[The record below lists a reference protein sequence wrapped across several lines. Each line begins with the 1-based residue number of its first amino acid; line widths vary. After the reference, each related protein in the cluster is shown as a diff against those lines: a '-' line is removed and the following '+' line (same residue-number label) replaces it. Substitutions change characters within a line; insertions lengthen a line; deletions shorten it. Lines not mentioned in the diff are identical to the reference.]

1 METKII
7 ISTLRKVFYALFRC
21 AFCSFTIMCIYPDII
36 LVKFWCYMKYLETL
50 NFIHSLG
57 NFSLPPTLDRI
68 KLVLEKLGNPQNN
81 FKAIHITG
89 TNGKGSVS
97 SMLAKTFQTA
107 GYKTALFISPFII
120 DFRERIQINGEFI
133 SENDL
138 VYYAEKVKATDIKL
152 TEFEFI
158 TATAFLYFCDKK
170 CDIAII
176 ETGLGGRLDAT
187 NSLSNVIASVITK
200 IGLDHT
206 AILGDTIEKITAEKC
221 GIIKNAPVITS
232 FNQTEEAL
240 SVLGEYNP
248 IIPQKNELEIL
259 KSDITG
265 NTYIY
270 KGVEYTTSLIGEY
283 QIENSL
289 IVIETVKNC
298 GINISEENL
307 KFALANTYFPARLEI
322 ISKKPLVI
330 LDGAHNPDGA
340 AALAEFLKV
349 YKGKATAIIGMMKD
363 KDYETVLAN
372 CLPYIYKAVAV
383 TVENVPRTLTAD
395 ELSKTANKY
404 TQCVTANSYDE
415 AIEML
420 KNEDVIFVF
429 GSLYLASTIRDKIKI
444 YFKN

>member
-1 METKII
+1 MN
-7 ISTLRKVFYALFRC
+7 
-21 AFCSFTIMCIYPDII
+21 
-36 LVKFWCYMKYLETL
+36 YLEIL
-50 NFIHSLG
+50 NYIHSLG

-68 KLVLEKLGNPQNN
+68 KLVLDRLGNPQNN
-81 FKAIHITG
+81 FKAIHIAG

-97 SMLAKTFQTA
+97 SMLAKTFEVS

-133 SENDL
+133 SEEDL
-138 VYYAEKVKATDIKL
+138 TYYAEKVKALNIKL

-158 TATAFLYFCDKK
+158 TATAFLYFADEK
-170 CDIAII
+170 CNIAII

-187 NSLSNVIASVITK
+187 NSLSNIIASVITK

-206 AILGDTIEKITAEKC
+206 AILGDTIEKITTEKC

-232 FNQTEEAL
+232 FNQSKKAL

-248 IIPQKNELEIL
+248 IIPDKNKLKIL

-289 IVIETVKNC
+289 IVIEAVKNC

-307 KFALANTYFPARLEI
+307 KFALANTYFPARLEV

-340 AALAEFLKV
+340 AALKEFLKQ
-349 YKGKATAIIGMMKD
+349 YKGNATAIIGMMKD
-363 KDYETVLAN
+363 KDYETVLSE

-383 TVENVPRTLTAD
+383 TVENAPRTLTAD

-404 TQCVTANSYDE
+404 TECVAASSYDE
-415 AIEML
+415 AIEIL

-429 GSLYLASTIRDKIKI
+429 GSLYLASSIREKIKK

>member
-1 METKII
+1 MN
-7 ISTLRKVFYALFRC
+7 
-21 AFCSFTIMCIYPDII
+21 
-36 LVKFWCYMKYLETL
+36 YLETL
-50 NFIHSLG
+50 NYIHSLG
-57 NFSLPPTLDRI
+57 NFSMPPTLDRI
-68 KLVLEKLGNPQNN
+68 KLVLEKLQNPQNN
-81 FKAIHITG
+81 FKSIHIAG

-97 SMLAKTFQTA
+97 SMLAKTFETA

-133 SENDL
+133 SGADL
-138 VYYAEKVKATDIKL
+138 CHYAEKVKATNIAL

-158 TATAFLYFCDKK
+158 TATAFLYFSEKK

-232 FNQTEEAL
+232 FNQTDNAM

-248 IIPQKNELEIL
+248 IIPDKNSLKIL

-298 GINISEENL
+298 GVEISEENL
-307 KFALANTYFPARLEI
+307 KFALANTYFPARLEV

-340 AALAEFLKV
+340 AALAEFLKK
-349 YKGKATAIIGMMKD
+349 YNGKATAIIGMMKD
-363 KDYETVLAN
+363 KDYETVLSE

-383 TVENVPRTLTAD
+383 TVENVPRTLSAD
-395 ELSKTANKY
+395 ELCETANKY
-404 TQCVTANSYDE
+404 TQCFTANNYDQ

-420 KNEDVIFVF
+420 KDEEVVFVF
-429 GSLYLASTIRDKIKI
+429 GSLYLASTIRDKIKN